1 MKIAIIT
8 INLILTSTLTS
19 TLTFTLLSLSSDTPG
34 ASHSKTGYFDD
45 ESHSILDVTMSQSRL
60 FKIIRPLDWRLELR
74 VERFSNGGTHK
85 IAEIPT
91 KELGKGSL
99 KKSLRDTIGENRE
112 PVFSSA
118 FTVKA
123 TGDFNLKRDAN
134 RISVVDVDGTT
145 LATITKSEDNYI
157 VSK

>member
-1 MKIAIIT
+1 MKIAIT
-8 INLILTSTLTS
+8 INFVLAFALV
-19 TLTFTLLSLSSDTPG
+19 FTLLSAVRTG
-34 ASHSKTGYFDD
+34 ASLTKTGYFDD
-45 ESHSILDVTMSQSRL
+45 ESQSNVGVTMSQSML
-60 FKIIRPLDWRLELR
+60 FKIIRPLDWRLELK
-74 VERFSNGGTHK
+74 VERISNRGTHK
-85 IAEIPT
+85 IAEILT
-91 KELGKGSL
+91 KEFGKSSL

>member
-1 MKIAIIT
+1 MKIAIT
-8 INLILTSTLTS
+8 INFILAFALV
-19 TLTFTLLSLSSDTPG
+19 FTLLSAVRTG
-34 ASHSKTGYFDD
+34 ASLTKSVHFDD
-45 ESHSILDVTMSQSRL
+45 EANIPVSVTMSQSRL
-60 FKIIRPLDWRLELR
+60 FKMIRHLDWRLELQ
-74 VERFSNGGTHK
+74 VERISNGGTHK
-85 IAEIPT
+85 IAEILT
-91 KELGKGSL
+91 KEFGKSSL
-99 KKSLRDTIGENRE
+99 KKSLRDTIGDIIAEHWE